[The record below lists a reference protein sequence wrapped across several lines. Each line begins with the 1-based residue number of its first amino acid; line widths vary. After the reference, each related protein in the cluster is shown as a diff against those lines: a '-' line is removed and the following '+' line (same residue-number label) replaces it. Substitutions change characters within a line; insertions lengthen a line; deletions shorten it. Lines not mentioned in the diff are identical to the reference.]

1 MALDHEEVDALLGF
15 EPQPQALTKGV
26 MGQKLEAS
34 VEQRPWYTRLSTKV
48 FIVGG
53 IGVIVTLLSF
63 NLLGSSEPQTTAT
76 TKEDEANQLLQSQ
89 LAAQQ
94 QQNADLKTQMA
105 IGNQQKMLPV
115 KPMTMKPTKPSKP
128 PANAVSY
135 QRTLPMRSVPATV
148 ASAPTLPRSAPAP
161 SFPVRSLPTFV
172 PPPQQSQLITSVP
185 SSARAPE
192 DPMTAWE
199 RLSGLGHYTSGEASS
214 SATLASS
221 AATPSYTPAVY
232 TQSGPTTAIES
243 SYSGSV
249 PNTADYDASGQS
261 NRSAM
266 GSYSG
271 VTLNAGTTAKGK
283 LVTPILWAGDIDVK
297 DQEFLVE
304 LRDGLGKALPKGTL
318 IVVTPEQTSESGFI
332 RLKAVRASVNGSD
345 QMLPSGIQVVAANGG
360 YLKASKK
367 GTGGRGVGSLL
378 AGALLSGISSG
389 AGELIKPQSQT
400 FIGGNGFSQA
410 VTTNQVNPW
419 AGVAQGTT
427 QSLATGLQSQ
437 LDQNTSASPY
447 YQVAKG
453 TAVTVMV
460 TQSVS
465 L

>member
-53 IGVIVTLLSF
+53 VGFIVTLLAF
-63 NLLGSSEPQTTAT
+63 NLFGSSESQTTAT
-76 TKEDEANQLLQSQ
+76 TKDNEANQLLQSQ

-105 IGNQQKMLPV
+105 IGNQQKMLLV

-199 RLSGLGHYTSGEASS
+199 RLSGLGHYTSGDASSS

-221 AATPSYTPAVY
+221 TASPSYTPAVY
-232 TQSGPTTAIES
+232 TQSGPATAIES
-243 SYSGSV
+243 SYSGNV
-249 PNTADYDASGQS
+249 PNTAHFNAPSEPSRASL
-261 NRSAM
+261 

-345 QMLPSGIQVVAANGG
+345 QVL
-360 YLKASKK
+360 
-367 GTGGRGVGSLL
+367 
-378 AGALLSGISSG
+378 
-389 AGELIKPQSQT
+389 
-400 FIGGNGFSQA
+400 
-410 VTTNQVNPW
+410 
-419 AGVAQGTT
+419 
-427 QSLATGLQSQ
+427 
-437 LDQNTSASPY
+437 
-447 YQVAKG
+447 
-453 TAVTVMV
+453 
-460 TQSVS
+460 
-465 L
+465 